1 MKKTQNLTLCFLI
14 DKNNI
19 CLAMKKRGFGANRWN
34 GVGGKVGD
42 KVEGES
48 IEEGLLREVKEEI
61 GVDLK
66 EYDKV
71 AEITFIFIDNPDTEL
86 LVHTY
91 LSYKWDGEPT
101 ESEEMRP
108 KWFKVDSIPYDDMWS
123 DDRYW
128 LPTVLDGKKIKAR
141 FKFDENEE
149 PIDKEIEE
157 VENFK

>member
-1 MKKTQNLTLCFLI
+1 MTRIQNLTLCFLI
-14 DKNNI
+14 DEDNI

-42 KVEGES
+42 KVKGET
-48 IEEGLLREVKEEI
+48 IEEGLLREVREEI
-61 GVDLK
+61 NINLK
-66 EYDKV
+66 EYEKV
-71 AEITFIFIDNPDTEL
+71 GELTFIFDNPDTEL

-91 LSYKWDGEPT
+91 ISHKWDGEPT

-108 KWFKVDSIPYDDMWS
+108 KWFKIDEIPYDNMWS

-141 FKFDENEE
+141 FKFDK
-149 PIDKEIEE
+149 KEKLIEQKIAA
-157 VENFK
+157 VEKL